1 MKGLTERQ
9 QEVFDFIAEC
19 MNDSQYIPTL
29 REIADRFGYSSPNA
43 VRDHLTALEKKGY
56 ILRRQGSARGIE
68 IAPNHRPAQRAGVPI
83 IGRVAAGSPIT
94 AVENL
99 EGYLDLAD
107 FYGDRHYAL
116 HVRGDSMV
124 DAGIWDGDFA
134 IVREQ
139 PHLENGAIGVA
150 IVEGEATVKRIVQK
164 GHIVELIPENEMYR
178 PFQVNLLEAD
188 FRIGGKVVGIHR
200 VLRS

>member
-1 MKGLTERQ
+1 MKGLTDRQ
-9 QEVFDFIAEC
+9 QEIFDFIHQC
-19 MNDSQYIPTL
+19 MNEEQYIPTL

-43 VRDHLTALEKKGY
+43 VRDHLAALEKKGY

-68 IAPNHRPAQRAGVPI
+68 IAPGHRPAPRTGVPI

-107 FYGDRHYAL
+107 FYSDRHYAL
-116 HVRGDSMV
+116 HVRGDSMI

-139 PHLENGAIGVA
+139 TDLENGAIGVA
-150 IVEGEATVKRIVQK
+150 IVEGEATVKRIVRK
-164 GHIVELIPENEMYR
+164 GHLVELIPANDLYR
-178 PFQVNLLEAD
+178 PFQVNLMEME

-200 VLRS
+200 VLRG